1 MLSNVSKPLQ
11 LSIDDYF
18 LLVEVFST
26 YELAPDYHIHN
37 FDSNQVR
44 DLRNRL
50 LDACFGSALSN
61 LEAYKNASRD

>member
-1 MLSNVSKPLQ
+1 MINSVSKPLQ

-26 YELAPDYHIHN
+26 YELATDYHIHD
-37 FDSNQVR
+37 FDSDQVR

-61 LEAYKNASRD
+61 LEVYKGGTKK